1 MNVES
6 SGEPWVA
13 TKKALEVFGL
23 LPLLHVASAE
33 GSEVRP
39 FLTEMTGLSAARMG
53 RGNLERLR
61 PSTLSRMR
69 EHSVRWAQDK
79 GAERGW
85 SEQDFEAF
93 HAGLPKCRSGESG
106 LYASWVYGL
115 QRPGELELP
124 YTVALALS
132 LDELFEALNTAS
144 TCSDFT
150 SFKLALTNHIDGRRA
165 GADRV
170 LSELLSQW
178 QELDDWEADAA
189 VFKKLLDWLVVDLY
203 AALDAEW
210 GGQFFS
216 RLVPA
221 PVFLWVAP
229 RLNEDYVPGE
239 AELPNRNLVYR
250 PVRRLWE
257 LAHAIASFAYTDR
270 WPDKPVKRS
279 ELGELLE
286 LDGSVIGNYF
296 DGTRRLSISSFES
309 AWCRMCEGLNRG
321 SGKPILRVPTPMVVV
336 AIGWQRML
344 VEAAPDRSFK
354 AALLLDE
361 DRYRACWECHRQ
373 NIFGLQA
380 RGKEAWPPWLSNQAL
395 WSNAMRDT

>member
-1 MNVES
+1 MES
-6 SGEPWVA
+6 SGEPGSSTRKV
-13 TKKALEVFGL
+13 LEVFGL
-23 LPLLHVASAE
+23 LPLLHVAYAE
-33 GSEVRP
+33 SSELRP
-39 FLTEMTGLSAARMG
+39 FLTEMTGLSAARIG
-53 RGNLERLR
+53 QGNLERLR

-69 EHSVRWAQDK
+69 ENSVQWAKEK

-85 SEQDFEAF
+85 CEHDLEEFLST
-93 HAGLPKCRSGESG
+93 LPKCRSGDPG

-124 YTVALALS
+124 YTVALALE
-132 LDELFEALNTAS
+132 LDELFQALNTTCFNGDFAS
-144 TCSDFT
+144 L
-150 SFKLALTNHIDGRRA
+150 KLVLTNHIDGRRA
-165 GADRV
+165 GADGV
-170 LSELLSQW
+170 LSELWSRW
-178 QELDDWEADAA
+178 QELHEWETDAA

-216 RLVPA
+216 RFVPA

-257 LAHAIASFAYTDR
+257 LAHAVASFAYTNR
-270 WPDKPVKRS
+270 WPEKPVKRS
-279 ELGELLE
+279 ELGELVE
-286 LDGSVIGNYF
+286 LDGSIIGNYF

-309 AWCRMCEGLNRG
+309 AWCRMCEGLSRG
-321 SGKPILRVPTPMVVV
+321 SDKPWLRVPTPMVVV

-344 VEAAPDRSFK
+344 VEAASDRSFK

-361 DRYRACWECHRQ
+361 DRYRTCWERHRQ
-373 NIFGLQA
+373 NIFGPQA
-380 RGKEAWPPWLSNQAL
+380 QGKEAWPPWLTNQAL
-395 WSNAMRDT
+395 WSSAMRDT